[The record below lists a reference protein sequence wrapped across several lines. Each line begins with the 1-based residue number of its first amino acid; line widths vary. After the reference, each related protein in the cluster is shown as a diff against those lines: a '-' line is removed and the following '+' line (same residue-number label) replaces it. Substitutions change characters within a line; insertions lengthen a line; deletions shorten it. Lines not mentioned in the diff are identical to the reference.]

1 MTYAA
6 VLRRYM
12 LAGLGAGIL
21 GAFYLQLIAE
31 PVIKQG
37 LKFESAYDASHAA
50 LIGPQGPQLYTRSQ
64 QLIGG
69 MVAILFVALLL
80 SFLFGTLYA
89 FLRHRIV
96 ADLGDVKASTGLA
109 GLVFVL
115 TVLVP
120 WFRYPFLP
128 PGMGNGAT
136 VFKRSAWN
144 LALIAVCIVA
154 FVIVEWLVAKLNGRI
169 SNEARWTLAILAP
182 VAVLLTIMALFPS
195 VGDPYPYGLSVPMV
209 WNFRLMALGN
219 YALIWG
225 MIGIGGGWM
234 MRRLATATSPSF
246 EQWQAS
252 TADQQR
258 LPVSA
263 AAS

>member
-1 MTYAA
+1 MTYGA

-21 GAFYLQLIAE
+21 GAFFLRIIAE

-37 LKFESAYDASHAA
+37 LNFEDAYDKAHAA
-50 LIGPQGPQLYTRSQ
+50 LIGPQGPELYTRSQ

-69 MVAILFVALLL
+69 MIAILFVSLLL

-89 FLRHRIV
+89 FLRHRVV
-96 ADLGDVKASTGLA
+96 ADLGDVKASAALA
-109 GLVFVL
+109 GLAFVL

-136 VFKRSAWN
+136 VFKRSAWD
-144 LALIAVCIVA
+144 LALIAVCTVA
-154 FVIVEWLVAKLNGRI
+154 FAVVEWGVAKLKDRV
-169 SNEARWTLAILAP
+169 SNDAWWALAIVAP
-182 VAVLLTIMALFPS
+182 VAVLLLIMALFPS

-209 WNFRLMALGN
+209 WNFRLMSLAN
-219 YALIWG
+219 YAMIWG
-225 MIGIGGGWM
+225 IIGIGGGFL
-234 MRRLATATSPSF
+234 MRQLATSSAREQRVSPA
-246 EQWQAS
+246 EQKVAV
-252 TADQQR
+252 
-258 LPVSA
+258 PA
-263 AAS
+263 AAH

>member
-21 GAFYLQLIAE
+21 GAFYLRLIAE

-109 GLVFVL
+109 GLVFAL

-154 FVIVEWLVAKLNGRI
+154 FVIVEWLVAKLKGRI

-209 WNFRLMALGN
+209 WNFRLMSLGN

-225 MIGIGGGWM
+225 MIGMGGGWM

-246 EQWQAS
+246 EQWEAP
-252 TADQQR
+252 TAADQR